1 MNAVDT
7 NVLLYYVDKDEPA
20 KQAKA
25 TALLADL
32 AGRQVPCLL
41 LSQVAVEF
49 AAGLTRWMQ
58 KGKVSAPERQ
68 TYFQNVV
75 SLFPYTLPKTNLVPA
90 AFDLADR
97 HSLSYWD
104 AFLLAGC
111 IEARID
117 TLYSED
123 LSDGVVYDGVKVVNP
138 FA

>member
-7 NVLLYYVDKDEPA
+7 NVLLYRVDKNEPV

-25 TALLADL
+25 TALFADL
-32 AGRQVPCLL
+32 NHRSTPCVL

-58 KGKVSAPERQ
+58 TAKVTPGQRLA
-68 TYFQNVV
+68 YFQNVV
-75 SLFPYTLPKTNLVPA
+75 AIFPFVLPRSNLVPA

-104 AFLLAGC
+104 ALLLAAC
-111 IEARID
+111 IEAGVD

-123 LSDGVVYDGVKVVNP
+123 LSDGVVYDGVQVTNP
-138 FA
+138 FV